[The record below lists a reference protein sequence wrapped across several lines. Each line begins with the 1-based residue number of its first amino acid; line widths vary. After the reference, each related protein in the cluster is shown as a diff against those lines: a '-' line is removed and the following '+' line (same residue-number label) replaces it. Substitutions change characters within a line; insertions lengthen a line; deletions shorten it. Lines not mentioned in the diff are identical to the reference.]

1 MVNIC
6 KHNKLTE
13 KRKVQLSYVDFLCVL
28 NNIVPSKSWFLHL
41 FKVEM
46 TILYRKA
53 DKSKPNIY
61 LKYAF
66 KLIFNQICG
75 LVDVDKTIMKSKFF
89 LYLDDYSI
97 V

>member
-13 KRKVQLSYVDFLCVL
+13 KRKLSYVDFLCVL
-28 NNIVPSKSWFLHL
+28 NNMVPSKSWFLHL

-46 TILYRKA
+46 TILCRKA

-66 KLIFNQICG
+66 KLIFNQICMG
-75 LVDVDKTIMKSKFF
+75 CRFTFYSLFMDIQNSF
-89 LYLDDYSI
+89 LDI
-97 V
+97 HN